1 MIVVPCPLT
10 WHSAHITAPDVIRHY
25 ITGVAAPPQH
35 VLSGTS
41 MDMPLLRGR
50 SRHFPFLRI
59 LPFCVL
65 RRRFAFRRVLLY
77 LSSKTIYENDW
88 ERHPQRVLI
97 SLLFPIW
104 HTAIVSVIHYHG
116 VHTLSMLLSSTSL
129 VSLCRCPTPY
139 RVSANL
145 QAGLSC
151 TTKIVT
157 LHGKV
162 YRMANWPSTIQVI

>member
-1 MIVVPCPLT
+1 MGGAGGT
-10 WHSAHITAPDVIRHY
+10 AGYGRASQAGQRRDKGGTKAHFQPRKG
-25 ITGVAAPPQH
+25 TGDGKRQ
-35 VLSGTS
+35 
-41 MDMPLLRGR
+41 GR
-50 SRHFPFLRI
+50 SDLF
-59 LPFCVL
+59 
-65 RRRFAFRRVLLY
+65 LY

-162 YRMANWPSTIQVI
+162 YRMANWP

>member
-1 MIVVPCPLT
+1 MCCVPCLPPVLPLFAKQT
-10 WHSAHITAPDVIRHY
+10 LQNRAKGPSKLSARPR
-25 ITGVAAPPQH
+25 PRP
-35 VLSGTS
+35 
-41 MDMPLLRGR
+41 RGR
-50 SRHFPFLRI
+50 TPPYI
-59 LPFCVL
+59 LIKSK
-65 RRRFAFRRVLLY
+65 RRRVGQRATAIVRRKVY

>member
-1 MIVVPCPLT
+1 MTVAEKLRP
-10 WHSAHITAPDVIRHY
+10 AA
-25 ITGVAAPPQH
+25 GVQKYAFFSEAYTLPAACFH
-35 VLSGTS
+35 FFRIE
-41 MDMPLLRGR
+41 DR
-50 SRHFPFLRI
+50 SRKCAYRCLLSMNFAKSTTPSSHFGDNM
-59 LPFCVL
+59 
-65 RRRFAFRRVLLY
+65 Y

>member
-1 MIVVPCPLT
+1 MDSSDDEDRKEPYNRHPLK
-10 WHSAHITAPDVIRHY
+10 
-25 ITGVAAPPQH
+25 PQ
-35 VLSGTS
+35 VFLKPTETLKNTLY
-41 MDMPLLRGR
+41 PTTLLYYKE
-50 SRHFPFLRI
+50 SDYKEK
-59 LPFCVL
+59 
-65 RRRFAFRRVLLY
+65 LY

>member
-1 MIVVPCPLT
+1 MYNIPG
-10 WHSAHITAPDVIRHY
+10 TAAFLRQRKGI
-25 ITGVAAPPQH
+25 AAGAATRTECH
-35 VLSGTS
+35 VNGHGTTT
-41 MDMPLLRGR
+41 R
-50 SRHFPFLRI
+50 RHFPFLRI
-59 LPFCVL
+59 LPFCVP

-162 YRMANWPSTIQVI
+162 YRMANWP

>member
-1 MIVVPCPLT
+1 MRLEVVK
-10 WHSAHITAPDVIRHY
+10 
-25 ITGVAAPPQH
+25 GVRQSYVFYAC
-35 VLSGTS
+35 
-41 MDMPLLRGR
+41 RR
-50 SRHFPFLRI
+50 CRRYFL
-59 LPFCVL
+59 FAGL
-65 RRRFAFRRVLLY
+65 RRVRVKISSY

-162 YRMANWPSTIQVI
+162 YRMANWP

>member
-1 MIVVPCPLT
+1 MPVSLT
-10 WHSAHITAPDVIRHY
+10 QARWAFSPF
-25 ITGVAAPPQH
+25 AAPAAASKAHATWMQTLIH
-35 VLSGTS
+35 STASNERLC
-41 MDMPLLRGR
+41 
-50 SRHFPFLRI
+50 FLRTVKEI
-59 LPFCVL
+59 H
-65 RRRFAFRRVLLY
+65 FRMIFLAKTVCIINEYSY